1 MWFPELSGKAI
12 GLRLGI
18 ASCQIPGAAGRKPIP
33 RLPALLLPVLLFAN
47 VVHAEVGVGD
57 PFPVLTAA
65 GLEGDPLPATNG
77 RVVLVDFWASWC
89 APCKAS
95 FPAYARLYADD
106 ARRGLL
112 IVAVSV
118 DEHPA
123 AYAAF
128 LKDLR
133 PPFATARDSAH
144 RLVRE
149 VNVPAMPSCYLVGR
163 DGRVRFRHRGFHGES
178 TENDL
183 RKEIDLLLA
192 EPSPSP

>member
-1 MWFPELSGKAI
+1 MWFPELFCEAL
-12 GLRLGI
+12 GLRLRI
-18 ASCQIPGAAGRKPIP
+18 ASRQVPRTAGRKPIP
-33 RLPALLLPVLLFAN
+33 RLPVLLLPVLFLVN
-47 VVHAEVGVGD
+47 CVHAEVGVGD
-57 PFPVLTAA
+57 LFPVLAAA
-65 GLEGDPLPATNG
+65 GLEGGPLPASDG

-106 ARRGLL
+106 APRGLL

-123 AYAAF
+123 AYTAF

-149 VNVPAMPSCYLVGR
+149 VSVSAMPSCYLVGR
-163 DGRVRFRHRGFHGES
+163 DGRVRFRHRGFHGSS
-178 TENDL
+178 TENEL
-183 RKEIDLLLA
+183 RTEIDLLLA
-192 EPSPSP
+192 EPSLSP